1 MLTMSLFVTPL
12 EEWKSSVRMVF
23 LKRALCHAHAKA
35 SATAQGS
42 GAQYAAYKPML
53 VLWALVDKLQVGV
66 VLSCARVYMAFS
78 FILPLV
84 PFVCFFFFLATLG
97 RGHCLLALICL
108 ASCPTPSDNKRIA
121 ARLVRAQKSGL
132 FELLQGKAS
141 TYFHTRTHAFSPS

>member
-84 PFVCFFFFLATLG
+84 PFVCFFFFF
-97 RGHCLLALICL
+97 GHPWPRSLYYRTDMPRLLPYPI
-108 ASCPTPSDNKRIA
+108 
-121 ARLVRAQKSGL
+121 
-132 FELLQGKAS
+132 
-141 TYFHTRTHAFSPS
+141 